1 MPSKRDIRQ
10 WTTLYRGLGNQN
22 RLRILQLLKERKRLS
37 VSELA
42 RELNITIKN
51 TSRNLNILSNL
62 DLVRFQGGQG
72 RVYYFLNSR
81 MPVEISKIL
90 EISIA

>member
-1 MPSKRDIRQ
+1 MVKRDIKS
-10 WTTLYRGLGNQN
+10 WAILYRGLGNQN
-22 RLRILQLLKERKRLS
+22 RLRILQLLKQKKRLS

-42 RELNITIKN
+42 EELKITIKN

-72 RVYYFLNSR
+72 RVYYFLNENIPSDIS
-81 MPVEISKIL
+81 EILKINF
-90 EISIA
+90 S